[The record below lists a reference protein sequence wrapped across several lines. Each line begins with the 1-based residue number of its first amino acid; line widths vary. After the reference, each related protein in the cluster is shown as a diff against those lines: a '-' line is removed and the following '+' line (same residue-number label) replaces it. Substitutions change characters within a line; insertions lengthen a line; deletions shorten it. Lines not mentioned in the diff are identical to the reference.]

1 MMMKKFQ
8 TVVVHHMLH
17 QVGQTMIYVVSV
29 KNIQN
34 RCRCITM
41 MKNSGIWTQLILQEN
56 RTKLVGANFVIEIH
70 APV

>member
-34 RCRCITM
+34 RYNTI
-41 MKNSGIWTQLILQEN
+41 MKNSTIWPQLILQEN
-56 RTKLVGANFVIEIH
+56 RTKLVGANFVIGIH